1 MSKTALLII
10 DMQNDYFPAGKYPLS
25 GIEAAANNV
34 HKVLVHFRENQ
45 QPIIHVR
52 HEFTSPEAP
61 FFIAGSEG
69 SRIYHSLQ
77 PKEGEFDILKHEVNS
92 FKETDLQALL
102 DQEQI
107 TDLVIVGAMSHMC
120 IDAVA
125 RAAADLGYNNTVLHD
140 ACATLDLEF
149 NGTHVPAKQV
159 HAAQMAALAFAYAEV
174 IDTETFTANA

>member
-1 MSKTALLII
+1 
-10 DMQNDYFPAGKYPLS
+10 
-25 GIEAAANNV
+25 
-34 HKVLVHFRENQ
+34 
-45 QPIIHVR
+45 HVR

-61 FFIAGSEG
+61 FFISGSEG

-120 IDAVA
+120 IDAVS
-125 RAAADLGYNNTVLHD
+125 RAAADLGYNNT
-140 ACATLDLEF
+140 
-149 NGTHVPAKQV
+149 
-159 HAAQMAALAFAYAEV
+159 
-174 IDTETFTANA
+174 